1 LIPGESATNERKL
14 LDSDVD
20 APRGCV
26 DSLCLVLAAVP
37 ETKIVDVSSRVP
49 AHEYGILTF
58 MAKPR
63 RSRIGSSCRIHLSLR
78 RDDRA
83 ALAGNS
89 ELFKQYIER
98 ERIFGCG

>member
-1 LIPGESATNERKL
+1 MFPRPRSSMLSA
-14 LDSDVD
+14 
-20 APRGCV
+20 
-26 DSLCLVLAAVP
+26 
-37 ETKIVDVSSRVP
+37 RVP

-58 MAKPR
+58 MAKPGR
-63 RSRIGSSCRIHLSLR
+63 PRIGSSCHIHLGLR

-89 ELFKQYIER
+89 EVFKQYIER